1 MNHTDLYHNK
11 LAQLCVNLREQ
22 LIHVYANLYLTPPRS
37 QVLASTARFSSFTA
51 SRSLCSCTRLV
62 FSVVFNICTADAF
75 ETVRCIGRLS
85 RHTQMIKM

>member
-51 SRSLCSCTRLV
+51 TRSLCSCTRLV
-62 FSVVFNICTADAF
+62 FSVVFNI
-75 ETVRCIGRLS
+75 R
-85 RHTQMIKM
+85 TQRMLLEQFGALAGCRDTLR

>member
-37 QVLASTARFSSFTA
+37 QVLASTARFTSFTA
-51 SRSLCSCTRLV
+51 TRSQWS
-62 FSVVFNICTADAF
+62 SVVFNFCTADAF
-75 ETVRCIGRLS
+75 ETVRYIGRLL